1 MNRTADVVIPKTFYI
16 NYIKRLTTEAAS
28 EVLICMA
35 TRQTMIETA
44 VKTEWLA
51 FGGKQKMMRALIC
64 KVVGFILLNN
74 YLLSTVTKF
83 VQNFN
88 HMARPYFRAGTLSLP
103 V

>member
-1 MNRTADVVIPKTFYI
+1 MNRTAEVVIPKTFYI

-28 EVLICMA
+28 EAANLA
-35 TRQTMIETA
+35 TRQTMIKTA

-74 YLLSTVTKF
+74 YLLSTVTKS

-88 HMARPYFRAGTLSLP
+88 HVARPYFRAGTLSLP

>member
-1 MNRTADVVIPKTFYI
+1 MNRTAEVVIPKPFYI
-16 NYIKRLTTEAAS
+16 NYIKRLTTQAAS
-28 EVLICMA
+28 EAANLA
-35 TRQTMIETA
+35 TRQTMIATA

-51 FGGKQKMMRALIC
+51 FGGKQKMMRTLIC

-74 YLLSTVTKF
+74 YLLSTMTKS

-88 HMARPYFRAGTLSLP
+88 HVARLYFCAGTLSLP